1 MPNLHRKI
9 QNRSKKGLLY
19 WKTGRILQ
27 KLNGTL
33 GKTPKLKWKIQNSSK
48 KTQKLRQKTQGFSKS
63 TWSTCWKLIQKK
75 AGLTPRLVVWKT
87 WFYLFSIFERCS
99 YFFQDKEANY
109 FVNQLLIQAF
119 FHRFCGFKNNR
130 ISETLSLGEKSLSLA
145 KNPFILMGE
154 IWNFPWV

>member
-48 KTQKLRQKTQGFSKS
+48 KTQGFSKS

-109 FVNQLLIQAF
+109 FVNQLPNSMKQITFYSKARPKEGRFRNQSMSLIWYF
-119 FHRFCGFKNNR
+119 FLQKLVYFQFSK
-130 ISETLSLGEKSLSLA
+130 K
-145 KNPFILMGE
+145 
-154 IWNFPWV
+154 